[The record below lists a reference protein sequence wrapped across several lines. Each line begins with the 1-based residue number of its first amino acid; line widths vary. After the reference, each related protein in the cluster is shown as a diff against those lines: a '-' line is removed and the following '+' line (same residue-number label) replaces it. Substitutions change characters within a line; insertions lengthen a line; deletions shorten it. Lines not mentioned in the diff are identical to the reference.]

1 MKITIQDRACNNSNN
16 STANLIQDLLIN
28 GALLTEDRWGVEDL
42 HLTDEGWKQLSRVMS
57 KVSENRVAG
66 RAAIPPHWKESAV
79 GGGPV
84 RGPAPR

>member
-42 HLTDEGWKQLSRVMS
+42 HLTDEG
-57 KVSENRVAG
+57 
-66 RAAIPPHWKESAV
+66 
-79 GGGPV
+79 
-84 RGPAPR
+84 